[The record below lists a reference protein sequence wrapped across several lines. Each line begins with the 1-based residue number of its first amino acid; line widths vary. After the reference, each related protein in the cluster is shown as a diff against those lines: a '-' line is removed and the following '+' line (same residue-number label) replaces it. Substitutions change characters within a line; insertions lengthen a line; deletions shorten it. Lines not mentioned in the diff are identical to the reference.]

1 MKEYNKLV
9 RDKIPEIITAK
20 GGESVT
26 HIASNEEY
34 RQKVAEKLQE
44 ELAEF
49 LDSKDPEELADL
61 LEITYAVGESL
72 GVSKEELEAMR
83 VKKAKERG
91 GFSKRIILERS

>member
-1 MKEYNKLV
+1 MIRQGTDLT
-9 RDKIPEIITAK
+9 IIGT
-20 GGESVT
+20 GETVYP
-26 HIASNEEY
+26 AL
-34 RQKVAEKLQE
+34 QAAEKLQE